1 MSTIL
6 IVGQSFSGLNNYI
19 LNHGNEYVLLRDNHA
34 VANPSKTVKRR
45 VLCDFSNESSIIA
58 AADELHKVHGFD
70 AVYALYEQYIVTAA
84 KLAERYGLPGCP
96 VSAAEAC
103 TDKFV
108 MRQLFT
114 EAPVKISPDFA
125 IVNSTSDLIDF
136 ARNHTFP
143 LIIKPTNLA
152 KSLLVSKVSNE
163 ADMLE
168 AFSRIQS
175 KQPAIYKR
183 YAPHQKPQFIIE
195 EFIEGTIHSVDAF
208 VDTTG
213 EPFVLQEVVDYQT
226 GHDIGYD
233 DNFHYSRLLPSA
245 LPASSIQQ
253 IRETAAL
260 GCRALG
266 MKSTAAHIEII
277 LTNEGPRIVE
287 IGARNGGYRSR
298 MHDIANGIDIT
309 GNALRLSLGEDP
321 IIKATRNDPFAV
333 FELFPKTP
341 GVFNG
346 IAHESELQ
354 KLPSLIDYKLKYTS
368 GDKIGKSSDGYKM
381 TAVIMLHN
389 TDAAQ
394 FARDVDYVNTAVYV
408 KTSTD

>member
-58 AADELHKVHGFD
+58 AADELHKVHAFD

-108 MRQLFT
+108 MRQLFA

-125 IVNSTSDLIDF
+125 IVNSASDLIDF

-163 ADMLE
+163 SEMLE

-175 KQPAIYKR
+175 KQSAIYKR

-195 EFIEGTIHSVDAF
+195 EFMEGTIHSVDAF

-233 DNFHYSRLLPSA
+233 DNFYYSRLLPSA

-253 IRETAAL
+253 IR
-260 GCRALG
+260 
-266 MKSTAAHIEII
+266 
-277 LTNEGPRIVE
+277 
-287 IGARNGGYRSR
+287 
-298 MHDIANGIDIT
+298 
-309 GNALRLSLGEDP
+309 
-321 IIKATRNDPFAV
+321 
-333 FELFPKTP
+333 
-341 GVFNG
+341 
-346 IAHESELQ
+346 
-354 KLPSLIDYKLKYTS
+354 
-368 GDKIGKSSDGYKM
+368 
-381 TAVIMLHN
+381 
-389 TDAAQ
+389 
-394 FARDVDYVNTAVYV
+394 
-408 KTSTD
+408 